1 MFATRWRLHCARRV
15 DGTRTSVGPTT
26 NVETISRVQSPLD
39 TGARDAVFVCPLRA
53 FRVWSLLVSFDALG
67 EMLAALLQ
75 AVGTDLALQ
84 LTQEEAHDGEGVPD
98 VCLAQ
103 ARVELD
109 HRAVYLPAHLQL
121 EDLCQGQ

>member
-1 MFATRWRLHCARRV
+1 MAPPLRQEGGRHEDERRP
-15 DGTRTSVGPTT
+15 DDQRGDDLTSA
-26 NVETISRVQSPLD
+26 EPLD